1 MVPLLNMPMKFQ
13 SLFYWKL
20 LWKNMKAG
28 QVGFFTFQV
37 SILVLLEIALEDL
50 RFEIYLRDETSFNPC
65 SIGNCSGRLI
75 RPNRPRMLPASF
87 NPCSI
92 GNCSGSLKRNLRT
105 LNLKRVSI
113 LVLLEI
119 ALEANIHPQPIPSFH
134 QFQSLF
140 YWKLLWKRS
149 DFAHLCDYLFVSIL
163 VLLEIALEDEVGKL
177 RDYLNEYRFN
187 PCSIG
192 NCSGS
197 TYLGSL
203 ERVLFMFQSLFYW
216 KLLWKNSLCLIHFH
230 FGMCFNPCSIGNC
243 SGRLV
248 V

>member
-1 MVPLLNMPMKFQ
+1 MFQ

-20 LWKNMKAG
+20 LWKREDGPA
-28 QVGFFTFQV
+28 VEYADEV
-37 SILVLLEIALEDL
+37 SILVLLEIALEEHESGAS
-50 RFEIYLRDETSFNPC
+50 RIFHIPSFNPC

-163 VLLEIALEDEVGKL
+163 VLLEIALEDEVRKL